1 MIRKQNSLVSDR
13 EKVLMVWPEE
23 QTSHHILLRQS
34 LYQEQGT
41 NSLQFCEG
49 WEKWGGCRKNSEA
62 SRGCFTRFKERS
74 HLHNPKVQSD
84 IANTVAAAASYP
96 EDLVK
101 IIHEGGY
108 TDRQMFDA
116 DETASLLE
124 EDAVGLSYLE
134 SKQCLASKLQRTG
147 WPSC

>member
-1 MIRKQNSLVSDR
+1 M
-13 EKVLMVWPEE
+13 
-23 QTSHHILLRQS
+23 
-34 LYQEQGT
+34 
-41 NSLQFCEG
+41 
-49 WEKWGGCRKNSEA
+49 
-62 SRGCFTRFKERS
+62 
-74 HLHNPKVQSD
+74 QSD

-147 WPSC
+147 